1 MQTYDLLA
9 NIDPATISVG
19 ETALITV
26 KKQMYD
32 GSVQDFPSDQLFEV
46 GMMEG
51 CAAGALVHGTDT
63 SAYFNG
69 IPQPIIFAAA
79 DSLENDE
86 ETVRIGVGLVE
97 QLATHPKEKKNKI
110 EIKSLKT
117 QNESIKKEDEILP
130 DIIIV
135 GGTCFGGDLV
145 SAKQAFG
152 DLLVD
157 VNCDTTRPL
166 LDDDLK
172 NSVIIEIL
180 RNMFSVKKEINN
192 DITCSTNL
200 DDQGG
205 WAASILPPFTGDYYK
220 SYNSYYYIDTM
231 MFSLS
236 WGYCINEINKVFSTP
251 TIIDDENGILSGIQ
265 NISQREDVL
274 KDLNAILEVESEG
287 RKLIYYPLPK
297 TREHELKHISQYKDS
312 LKQYYDVALNAINW
326 IETPPVDWC
335 KILSISKYL
344 DMRKEK
350 FDQFLKQATE
360 NYLESNK
367 NFKEKYED
375 EAVEAGLDYVRNTL
389 IPEVIRFPN

>member
-1 MQTYDLLA
+1 MFLA
-9 NIDPATISVG
+9 DSTIPDTSITVGVSVG
-19 ETALITV
+19 LIEDTTIIGSSRPVNGTGGETEQMMPL
-26 KKQMYD
+26 KKNN
-32 GSVQDFPSDQLFEV
+32 L
-46 GMMEG
+46 
-51 CAAGALVHGTDT
+51 T
-63 SAYFNG
+63 SKNN
-69 IPQPIIFAAA
+69 I
-79 DSLENDE
+79 
-86 ETVRIGVGLVE
+86 
-97 QLATHPKEKKNKI
+97 KEKSHSYANERLIALEKKLI
-110 EIKSLKT
+110 GTKPKSKT
-117 QNESIKKEDEILP
+117 NTKGNGNSPPSPSNPNE
-130 DIIIV
+130 
-135 GGTCFGGDLV
+135 GYCFTGLFQTTTNTNAEV
-145 SAKQAFG
+145 VVEA
-152 DLLVD
+152 
-157 VNCDTTRPL
+157 NCDTTRPL

-180 RNMFSVKKEINN
+180 RNMFSVKKENDN
-192 DITCSTNL
+192 DITCTTDL

-220 SYNSYYYIDTM
+220 SHNSYYYIDIM

-265 NISQREDVL
+265 NIGQREDVL
-274 KDLNAILEVESEG
+274 KDLNAILEGVSEG

-312 LKQYYDVALNAINW
+312 LKQYYDVTLNAINW

-389 IPEVIRFPN
+389 IPEVIRFPK